1 VPSSFFKTLAGKLFA
16 INDGNFDRA
25 AMGNLD
31 DYTGPNGVDS
41 PAQYGFRAI
50 DGQGNAI
57 FDSMGLIAVMTQ
69 PGGSTHVGVQSPI
82 SSLTYVLIPG
92 TPVSFMLKR
101 QTTIFAMG
109 TVTGAASLA
118 GAGHYAYATIFV
130 DGAKPS
136 IANEPRFANASGQS
150 LNGLTLAS
158 VVLGAGTHIVD
169 LRGLTDS
176 AAGGQVFNIDSADL
190 YVFQLGS

>member
-1 VPSSFFKTLAGKLFA
+1 VILLDTSGLLAA
-16 INDGNFDRA
+16 
-25 AMGNLD
+25 LD
-31 DYTGPNGVDS
+31 K
-41 PAQYGFRAI
+41 AQRLHEEA
-50 DGQGNAI
+50 
-57 FDSMGLIAVMTQ
+57 
-69 PGGSTHVGVQSPI
+69 
-82 SSLTYVLIPG
+82 
-92 TPVSFMLKR
+92 
-101 QTTIFAMG
+101 
-109 TVTGAASLA
+109 AASLA